1 MPLINDD
8 AIPHVALDFMN
19 SDHAEATTQINTLD
33 MLLNLAAEGDQE
45 SLNKIETT
53 LQSTYQHSV
62 EHFSREEAEMV
73 RTGFPAYGCHKGEH
87 ERVLEELRII
97 LQEWLQ
103 HKDIN
108 LLQSYVRNTLQGW
121 LQAHVE
127 TMDTVTA
134 MFVAS
139 RG

>member
-1 MPLINDD
+1 MSD
-8 AIPHVALDFMN
+8 AVIPQVELDFMN
-19 SDHAEATTQINTLD
+19 TDHAAATSQINALD
-33 MLLNLAAEGDQE
+33 MLLSLVAEGDQE
-45 SLNKIETT
+45 SLDTVEAT
-53 LQSTYQHSV
+53 LQSVYQHSV

-73 RTGFPAYGCHKGEH
+73 RVGFPAYGCHKGEH
-87 ERVLEELRII
+87 ERVLEELRAI
-97 LQEWLQ
+97 LQEWQ
-103 HKDIN
+103 QNKDIN
-108 LLQSYVRNTLQGW
+108 LLQNYVRNTLPGW

>member
-1 MPLINDD
+1 
-8 AIPHVALDFMN
+8 
-19 SDHAEATTQINTLD
+19 
-33 MLLNLAAEGDQE
+33 MLSLAADGDHE

-53 LQSTYQHSV
+53 LQAVYQHSV
-62 EHFSREEAEMV
+62 EHFSREESEMV
-73 RTGFPAYGCHKGEH
+73 RVGFPAYGCHKGEH
-87 ERVLEELRII
+87 ERVLEELRAI
-97 LQEWLQ
+97 LQEWIQ

-108 LLQSYVRNTLQGW
+108 LLQKYVRNSLPGW